1 MMGWFKKLL
10 PREDKFFDMFN
21 AHAAVLLKAA
31 NELNAMLA
39 GQDIE
44 KHGAEIVRLEDEAD
58 HLAAQVLLGVR
69 RSFITPFDRSDIK
82 ELIEF
87 MDDAIDVMK
96 KTVKTVKLYEQT
108 SFEPTMK
115 DMGPII
121 VESARIISLAV
132 PLLSAA
138 SANAERLHE
147 MAEHVVKLE
156 DQSDDLHAKGLKE
169 LYRQYGKSDPMA
181 FIVGQEIYGELEKV
195 VDKFEDVAKK
205 INAIVIENV

>member
-10 PREDKFFDMFN
+10 PREDKFFEMFN

-44 KHGAEIVRLEDEAD
+44 KHGAAIVRLEDEAD

-115 DMGPII
+115 EMGPII

-169 LYRQYGKSDPMA
+169 LYHRYGKSDPMA

>member
-44 KHGAEIVRLEDEAD
+44 KHGAEIVRLEEEAD

-156 DQSDDLHAKGLKE
+156 DQSDDLHEKGLKE
-169 LYRQYGKSDPMA
+169 LYRRYGKSDPMA